1 MEPATVTLV
10 AFAGG
15 AACGLLAVAGRRWC
29 DRQDAQAAARA
40 RVGQALHE
48 TAVRLRPSYRGQ
60 DEPFA
65 EAYRRMLVEQ
75 TVLRHGLSMKV
86 PVP

>member
-1 MEPATVTLV
+1 MDPATETLI

-15 AACGLLAVAGRRWC
+15 AAFGLLAVAGRRWC
-29 DRQDAQAAARA
+29 DRHEAAAAARD
-40 RVGQALHE
+40 RVQRALHE
-48 TAVRLRPSYRGQ
+48 TALRLRPSYRAQ

-65 EAYRRMLVEQ
+65 EAYRRMIVEQ
-75 TVLRHGLSMKV
+75 TVLRCGLSMKA